1 MSINLN
7 DDVYFDSGESIAY
20 QDIPLGLPYGLT
32 PVSPCRACLI
42 ASPNNSAV
50 YGDGNLTG
58 TTQTADG
65 TSCPSDDDDTGST
78 TSYRIIFSGTPK
90 NAGFGYCYTSSGN
103 NASWTWKTTSAF
115 TIPSTVTG
123 AYFTISATNYANLIY
138 YKSLTSPTYINYTL
152 PSVKSTTPYI
162 FQFHITPSA
171 STIYYGWSENSINT
185 EAKGT
190 KDDYS
195 VTIEDGVKHFTILS
209 AQSAIYLTVKCDG
222 YLTCSA
228 ASMNSRKWF
237 RYHQYIDLPLQTK
250 YTYCILVRDK
260 KTGTALSGVTITK
273 VSDSFVNLGETS
285 YTTATTTNENGAVFI
300 WSYSAVTSLYVT
312 AIHRGYRRLMT
323 MSDNAVSSSKKTEVA
338 VNGIGCSV
346 THIFD
351 LDYCY
356 EPCAYAYDEDENV
369 CSRKGGVTVSYSSA
383 TVSLTT
389 VGTTDSTSADGYGLG
404 EVAFYCQDPIVYV
417 KGTLD
422 GYIDYTVVHNE
433 ANSPSSNTVA
443 NFGLWMYVDYYTG
456 MTINSITMSNAKGLF
471 NTACGVEF
479 SSNYSRYDGGPYF
492 PMDEGTTLLLE
503 KSDKGKTLTL
513 VFTHR
518 GAGSITKQIT
528 IPARTNR
535 SLKTY
540 NTGISVA
547 FTGFNR
553 TLTFGD
559 LYNAEPAEEDY
570 AYAGYDDGVNVTGKL
585 LYEDNNQYA
594 TYRGGDPVSS
604 DEVLLLSDVDHYDA
618 QPTN

>member
-1 MSINLN
+1 MRINLN
-7 DDVYFDSGESIAY
+7 LNDSLYVDSGQSIAS
-20 QDIPLGLPYGLT
+20 QDIPLGGL
-32 PVSPCRACLI
+32 SPITGCAQCLV
-42 ASPNNSAV
+42 AAPKNSAV
-50 YGDGNLTG
+50 YGGAGVANLSDDTCPDDLSICTANTCTSNKICTCDTDDTCTSDRTIDSG
-58 TTQTADG
+58 TTLYKY
-65 TSCPSDDDDTGST
+65 SYSFNISPSAATIEYGST
-78 TSYRIIFSGTPK
+78 SGYGST
-90 NAGFGYCYTSSGN
+90 FYSSSSVTNGG
-103 NASWTWKTTSAF
+103 ASNTVV
-115 TIPSTVTG
+115 IPSS
-123 AYFTISATNYANLIY
+123 ISPLY
-138 YKSLTSPTYINYTL
+138 YKVS
-152 PSVKSTTPYI
+152 
-162 FQFHITPSA
+162 
-171 STIYYGWSENSINT
+171 
-185 EAKGT
+185 
-190 KDDYS
+190 
-195 VTIEDGVKHFTILS
+195 
-209 AQSAIYLTVKCDG
+209 CDG
-222 YLTCSA
+222 YDTQSGTCIGRTLGVTAVAVSLSQSKNWA
-228 ASMNSRKWF
+228 
-237 RYHQYIDLPLQTK
+237 
-250 YTYCILVRDK
+250 CIVVKDK
-260 KTGTALSGVTITK
+260 KTGTAISGVTFTPSG
-273 VSDSFVNLGETS
+273 VSFGDC
-285 YTTATTTNENGAVFI
+285 TATTYNNEATTNSEGAVYI
-300 WSYSAVTSLYVT
+300 WSYSALTQFKVT
-312 AIHRGYRRLMT
+312 ATHRGRRE
-323 MSDNAVSSSKKTEVA
+323 MSIIGNILPPRLSYTVA
-338 VNGIGCSV
+338 VYGIAALV
-346 THIFD
+346 DAIFY

-356 EPCAYAYDEDENV
+356 KPCAYAYDDDDNV

-404 EVAFYCQDPIVYV
+404 EVTFYCQDPIVYV
-417 KGTLD
+417 KATLD

-433 ANSPSSNTVA
+433 ADSPSSNTVA

-456 MTINSITMSNAKGLF
+456 MTIKSITMSNAKGLF
-471 NTACGVEF
+471 HTACGVEF
-479 SSNYSRYDGGPYF
+479 SSNYSRYDSGPYF

-585 LYEDNNQYA
+585 LYEDNDPYA

>member
-7 DDVYFDSGESIAY
+7 DDIYVDSGESIAY
-20 QDIPLGLPYGLT
+20 QDIPLGLPSGLT
-32 PVSPCRACLI
+32 PVSPCRACLL

-50 YGDGNLTG
+50 YGDAAV
-58 TTQTADG
+58 TQTADG
-65 TSCPSDDDDTGST
+65 TSCASDDDDTGST

-90 NAGFGYCYTSSGN
+90 NAGFGYCYTSSGDD
-103 NASWTWKTTSAF
+103 ASWTWKTTSAF
-115 TIPSTVTG
+115 TISPIVTG
-123 AYFTISATNYANLIY
+123 AYFTISATNYANSIY

-152 PSVKSTTPYI
+152 NSVKSTTPYI

-171 STIYYGWSENSINT
+171 ATIYYGWSKT
-185 EAKGT
+185 LMVYEAKGVD
-190 KDDYS
+190 DDYS
-195 VTIEDGVKHFTILS
+195 VTVKNGVKYFTILA
-209 AQSAIYLTVKCDG
+209 AQSAIYLTVRCDG
-222 YLTCSA
+222 YSTCIASYAKSA
-228 ASMNSRKWF
+228 KWF
-237 RYHQYIDLPLQTK
+237 IHHKYIDLPLQTK

-285 YTTATTTNENGAVFI
+285 YTTAATTNENGAVFI

-356 EPCAYAYDEDENV
+356 EAWAYAYDEDDNV
-369 CSRKGGVTVSYSSA
+369 NSRKGGVTVSYSSA

-404 EVAFYCQDPIVYV
+404 EVTFYCQDPIVYV
-417 KGTLD
+417 KATLD

-433 ANSPSSNTVA
+433 ADSPSSNTVA

-479 SSNYSRYDGGPYF
+479 SSNYSRYDSGPCF
-492 PMDEGTTLLLE
+492 PMDENTTLLLE

-513 VFTHR
+513 TFSHR
-518 GAGSITKQIT
+518 GADSITKQIT
-528 IPARTNR
+528 IPARTSR
-535 SLKTY
+535 LKTY
-540 NTGISVA
+540 YTSVWVA
-547 FTGFNR
+547 FTGSNR

-559 LYNAEPAEEDY
+559 LYNAEPAEEPF

-585 LYEDNNQYA
+585 LYEDNNPYA
-594 TYRGGDPVSS
+594 TYRGGNPVST